1 MAGNQNTNKP
11 SKANQAE
18 VPVLVLP
25 NPHRISGDTDAML
38 ESTTA
43 DRFKTIMLVKTGD
56 KDTSKGQPVL
66 THTTDKSDPKVQVSN
81 WNEGLGHLL
90 RFTQACVNAWFSG
103 AGLSGDGSAVYVSKN
118 EKLVF
123 KTVPQLKGYD
133 LVVVPNGR
141 AGASKY
147 RISVPELVSQVNARA
162 AVILNSVEA
171 YGIAQGKERTKKAE
185 SAPEIS
191 VIL

>member
-1 MAGNQNTNKP
+1 MAGSQTTNKS
-11 SKANQAE
+11 SKANQEA

-25 NPHRISGDTDAML
+25 NPHRISGDMDTML

-66 THTTDKSDPKVQVSN
+66 THSTDKTDPKVQVSD
-81 WNEGLGHLL
+81 WNAGLGHLL

-103 AGLSGDGSAVYVSKN
+103 AGLSGDGSAVYVAKTAT
-118 EKLVF
+118 LVF
-123 KTVPQLKGYD
+123 KTVPQLKDYD

-147 RISVPELVSQVNARA
+147 RISVPELVNQVVARA
-162 AVILNSVEA
+162 HVIQNSVEI